1 MLRDRS
7 LAELAWL
14 GAVPLSRPRLARV
27 HLVPVRR
34 ARLLPAR
41 RLRRVETRAPRRRQ
55 KLPPM
60 DALIR
65 LDRQNT
71 LPSLSPHPVAGRSL
85 AQLLIAMH
93 LHSTALLLTLPLLRC
108 LVTPSRKCL
117 KRLRNK
123 FLRLLNRPLPRRHLR
138 RFHAPLLHPM
148 RTLCDSAGEMSLSVW
163 QRTAGLCGACCLK
176 TGNWVPLT
184 EISWS
189 SSFPAKGWSQALQT
203 GDAHRSWRTRSMTS
217 WVFVCTSVHRW
228 DNPAVGRQC
237 QRLLPMRIPLRLL
250 YRAHQCR
257 PQLLRPHLLKNRS
270 PLGWATQTLRRTKQH
285 QHRIS
290 MFRRNRSMPR
300 NPMIRRHQN
309 LTIGILR
316 RRPLLIRGIRLKR

>member
-1 MLRDRS
+1 M
-7 LAELAWL
+7 ELAWL
-14 GAVPLSRPRLARV
+14 GAVPLSRPRQARV

-34 ARLLPAR
+34 ARLLHAR
-41 RLRRVETRAPRRRQ
+41 KPRRAETRAPRQRQ

-60 DALIR
+60 VALIR

-71 LPSLSPHPVAGRSL
+71 LPSLSPHPAAGRSL
-85 AQLLIAMH
+85 A
-93 LHSTALLLTLPLLRC
+93 LLLTATHLRSTVLLSMLPLLRS
-108 LVTPSRKCL
+108 LVTLSMKCL
-117 KRLRNK
+117 KRLPSK
-123 FLRLLNRPLPRRHLR
+123 FLRLLIRPLPRRHPR

-148 RTLCDSAGEMSLSVW
+148 RILCDSAGEMSLSVW
-163 QRTAGLCGACCLK
+163 PRTAGLCGACCRK
-176 TGNWVPLT
+176 MDNWAPLT

-189 SSFPAKGWSQALQT
+189 SSSPAKGWSPALQT
-203 GDAHRSWRTRSMTS
+203 EDVRRSWRIRSTTS

-228 DNPAVGRQC
+228 DNPAVGRQF
-237 QRLLPMRIPLRLL
+237 QRLRPMPTPARLL

-257 PQLLRPHLLKNRS
+257 PQWLRLHLLKNRS
-270 PLGWATQTLRRTKQH
+270 PLGSATQTPRRTKPRR
-285 QHRIS
+285 HRNS

-316 RRPLLIRGIRLKR
+316 RRPLLIRGIRMKR

>member
-1 MLRDRS
+1 M
-7 LAELAWL
+7 ELAWL
-14 GAVPLSRPRLARV
+14 GAVPLPRPRQARV

-41 RLRRVETRAPRRRQ
+41 RLRRAETRAPRRRQ

-71 LPSLSPHPVAGRSL
+71 LPSLSPHPVAGKSL
-85 AQLLIAMH
+85 ALLLTATP
-93 LHSTALLLTLPLLRC
+93 LRSTALLLTLPLLRC
-108 LVTPSRKCL
+108 LVTLPVKVL
-117 KRLRNK
+117 KRLRSK
-123 FLRLLNRPLPRRHLR
+123 FQHLLIRPLPRRHPR

-148 RTLCDSAGEMSLSVW
+148 RILCDSAGEMSLSVW
-163 QRTAGLCGACCLK
+163 PRTAGLCGACCPK
-176 TGNWVPLT
+176 TGNWAPLT
-184 EISWS
+184 ETNWS
-189 SSFPAKGWSQALQT
+189 SFSQAKEWSQALQM

-217 WVFVCTSVHRW
+217 WVFVCTSVRRW
-228 DNPAVGRQC
+228 DNPAADQQF
-237 QRLLPMRIPLRLL
+237 QRLLPMRIPLWLL
-250 YRAHQCR
+250 CRACQPRAHQCR
-257 PQLLRPHLLKNRS
+257 PHLLRPHLLKNRS
-270 PLGWATQTLRRTKQH
+270 PLGRVTQTLRRTKPH
-285 QHRIS
+285 QHRNS
-290 MFRRNRSMPR
+290 MCRPNRSMPR